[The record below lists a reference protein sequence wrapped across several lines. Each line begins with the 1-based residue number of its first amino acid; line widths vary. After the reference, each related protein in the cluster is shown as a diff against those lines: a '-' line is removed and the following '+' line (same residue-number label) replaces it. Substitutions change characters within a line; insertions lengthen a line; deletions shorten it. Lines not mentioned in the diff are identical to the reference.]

1 MPRWTDEA
9 RAKQSELI
17 ALVRP
22 WEKSTGPRTPK
33 GKAISSKNAG
43 GYSLECIPGY
53 GWVRVGSLQYK
64 RLHKQRARLLNKTRI
79 KGFLSTS
86 V

>member
-17 ALVRP
+17 ALIRP

-33 GKAISSKNAG
+33 GKAVSSKNAG

-64 RLHKQRARLLNKTRI
+64 RLRKQRARLLNKMRI